1 MTKVYIWTP
10 SSAKPAPMTH
20 TSVNVE
26 NEPRSK
32 KTHSNEADEKHPP
45 RQALAPL
52 PEAIQEQACKQ
63 RELGQCTRD
72 EQRAH
77 RDHEL
82 VRVQQDSD
90 R

>member
-1 MTKVYIWTP
+1 M
-10 SSAKPAPMTH
+10 M
-20 TSVNVE
+20 
-26 NEPRSK
+26 R
-32 KTHSNEADEKHPP
+32 P

-72 EQRAH
+72 EKRAKRYH
-77 RDHEL
+77 KL
-82 VRVQQDSD
+82 VRVEQEGD